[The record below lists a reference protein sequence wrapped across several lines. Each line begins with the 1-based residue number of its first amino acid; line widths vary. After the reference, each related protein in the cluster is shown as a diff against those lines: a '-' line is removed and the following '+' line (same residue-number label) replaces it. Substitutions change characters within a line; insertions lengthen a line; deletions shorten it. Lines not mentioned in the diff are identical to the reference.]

1 MWSVPSYPPPNPMFT
16 GSTSGVKKK
25 ESGGGGSGGGGG
37 GGGQNK
43 EMNMFV
49 WSSSASP
56 VSEANARNAMTR
68 GASADLSTDPKAS
81 IPPHDNL
88 ATKGSLNFHLFHFL
102 IITYHTSIFFKYGK
116 NV

>member
-1 MWSVPSYPPPNPMFT
+1 MFT
-16 GSTSGVKKK
+16 GSTSGASGVKKK
-25 ESGGGGSGGGGG
+25 ESCGGA

-68 GASADLSTDPKAS
+68 GASTDLSTDPKAS
-81 IPPHDNL
+81 LPPQDNL
-88 ATKGSLNFHLFHFL
+88 AYKGWLIFHSFFL
-102 IITYHTSIFFKYGK
+102 RLVELCSPILGFSFPVLYL
-116 NV
+116 

>member
-1 MWSVPSYPPPNPMFT
+1 MFT
-16 GSTSGVKKK
+16 GSTSGASGVKKK
-25 ESGGGGSGGGGG
+25 EIGG

-68 GASADLSTDPKAS
+68 GASVDLSTDPKAS
-81 IPPHDNL
+81 LPPQENL
-88 ATKGSLNFHLFHFL
+88 AYKG
-102 IITYHTSIFFKYGK
+102 
-116 NV
+116 